1 MQINEGTNDE
11 TVSASQSPLLVMSD
25 MEDADVRDNWM
36 PQPIPIPAP
45 DVWIVHG
52 LTRRAHQLEIQ
63 IKQLQIEKLRVET
76 QKLRAEVL
84 LLR

>member
-1 MQINEGTNDE
+1 
-11 TVSASQSPLLVMSD
+11 MSD
-25 MEDADVRDNWM
+25 MEDADGRDNWIGWM
-36 PQPIPIPAP
+36 PEPIPVPAP

-52 LTRRAHQLEIQ
+52 LTLRVHQLEIQ